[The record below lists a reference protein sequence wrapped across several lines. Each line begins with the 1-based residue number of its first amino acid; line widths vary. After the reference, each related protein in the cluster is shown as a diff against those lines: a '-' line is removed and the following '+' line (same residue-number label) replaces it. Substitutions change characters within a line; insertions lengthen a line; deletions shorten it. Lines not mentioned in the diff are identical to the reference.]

1 MKYHVHN
8 IVSLQCH
15 YIVHDIVAE
24 LACPFDVEPN
34 CFFRAPVH
42 AVPPGHADVHAL
54 PDWRVRLRLPTSSF
68 NSLRWWYWGQL
79 SRELWCARDR
89 IVKGSKYIEWECMAQ
104 ALGHLH
110 HAVHLPSHGG
120 AIDFDT
126 HHSGRRVSSEIRVRL
141 TAAIMGE
148 KCAHAAGEA
157 IVNASIKVTAGTV
170 RGARL
175 CYIILPGGPR
185 RVSGRL
191 ETHVHVLVTTSTRK
205 LKSSEAVNVS
215 GADDLIRL
223 DLGVRGA

>member
-1 MKYHVHN
+1 
-8 IVSLQCH
+8 
-15 YIVHDIVAE
+15 
-24 LACPFDVEPN
+24 
-34 CFFRAPVH
+34 
-42 AVPPGHADVHAL
+42 
-54 PDWRVRLRLPTSSF
+54 
-68 NSLRWWYWGQL
+68 
-79 SRELWCARDR
+79 
-89 IVKGSKYIEWECMAQ
+89 MAQ
-104 ALGHLH
+104 GLGHLH
-110 HAVHLPSHGG
+110 YAVHLPSHGG

-126 HHSGRRVSSEIRVRL
+126 HRSGRRVSSEIRVRL

-175 CYIILPGGPR
+175 CYIILPGGPC

-223 DLGVRGA
+223 DLGVRGACPCTSPTVFAESTHTARTVRVDVGCPLHWQGGWRPSKEG